1 VDPQRRPWRRLHE
14 PPADFQS
21 SDQHDQEGGR
31 PMFEFDQDIVSTL
44 LNEDGNFR
52 RLYDKHHALKER
64 VSTVNHGG
72 ENLDEFSL
80 ENLKKQKLMLKDQM
94 ADIIDQYRR
103 THSSMHH

>member
-1 VDPQRRPWRRLHE
+1 
-14 PPADFQS
+14 
-21 SDQHDQEGGR
+21 
-31 PMFEFDQDIVSTL
+31 MFEFDQDIVSTL